1 MARETITMEN
11 FDDSTG
17 SDIPP
22 RPSREKRRSH
32 GKHRR
37 HKSRTRDTT
46 LDSPDPTNDAGLV
59 GLLQDLNDGVL
70 TTKSRMRAFTT
81 FLDIKNEYHSEF
93 LKNLWGYVNKN
104 RCYDWEK
111 LRRDEKVRRVCAT
124 TFVDHFGQKYWGEKS
139 RARYLME
146 GSLERPENLCV
157 YPQRKEVMIRAVT
170 LLLEKK
176 SSSREVLQTG
186 SGGEGDVAP
195 VTESAISETVLK
207 ARKSKK
213 KDAKRASYHERLTPE
228 FGTPEIVQNM
238 GLPLWEPPYYHTE
251 PNTPDDEGE
260 DVETFAEIESKYM
273 RQTTFLLSTDT
284 EQEMF
289 PVHIPFHR
297 FSRVSAFFTSM
308 MDECVLN
315 EKDDTMD
322 TMQIDDES
330 NTDGQIGR
338 ILAASVGFEWCGY
351 KILVRP
357 GKEDDWKRVIAQLR
371 EEWLLRDLGTKEV
384 PYLHEVDYFC
394 LTVPAVYVCTMRM

>member
-1 MARETITMEN
+1 MARETVTMEN
-11 FDDSTG
+11 LDDSTG

-22 RPSREKRRSH
+22 RPSREKRRSRE
-32 GKHRR
+32 KHRR
-37 HKSRTRDTT
+37 HKSRARDTIA
-46 LDSPDPTNDAGLV
+46 DIPDPTNDPGLV

-70 TTKSRMRAFTT
+70 TTKSRMRDFTT

-93 LKNLWGYVNKN
+93 LKKLWDYVDKN
-104 RCYDWEK
+104 RYSWEK
-111 LRRDEKVRRVCAT
+111 LRTDESERTACAT
-124 TFVDHFGQKYWGEKS
+124 SFVDRFGQRYWGEKN
-139 RARYLME
+139 RTQYLME
-146 GSLERPENLCV
+146 HSLKQPENLCV

-176 SSSREVLQTG
+176 SSSREALHIG

-195 VTESAISETVLK
+195 VTETAISETVLK

-228 FGTPEIVQNM
+228 LGTPEIVHKI
-238 GLPLWEPPYYHTE
+238 GLPLWEPDAE
-251 PNTPDDEGE
+251 LNTPFDEGA
-260 DVETFAEIESKYM
+260 DMETFAEIESKYM

-315 EKDDTMD
+315 EKDDA
-322 TMQIDDES
+322 MQIDDEF
-330 NTDGQIGR
+330 NTDGQVGR

-357 GKEDDWKRVIAQLR
+357 GKEHDWKRVIAQLR
-371 EEWLLRDLGTKEV
+371 EEWLLRDSGTKEV
-384 PYLHEVDYFC
+384 PYCGFQITVKLH
-394 LTVPAVYVCTMRM
+394 LKKLR